1 MYGMSLNTKLPYLFF
16 FVAYKYT
23 NLTSRV
29 WAHPLMMSAENGQL
43 INPSRA
49 PIVQFEVTPL
59 TLVDSSRYFIVYD
72 NLITC

>member
-1 MYGMSLNTKLPYLFF
+1 MYGMCLNTKLPYLFF
-16 FVAYKYT
+16 FRCLQIT
-23 NLTSRV
+23 SLTSRV
-29 WAHPLMMSAENGQL
+29 WAHPLMATAENDQL
-43 INPSRA
+43 FNRPRA